1 MELRI
6 SWDLSKGPYIKYV
19 GGDGGSGGGGGG
31 FLWGP

>member
-19 GGDGGSGGGGGG
+19 GGEVGGGGGGG
-31 FLWGP
+31 FFWGP